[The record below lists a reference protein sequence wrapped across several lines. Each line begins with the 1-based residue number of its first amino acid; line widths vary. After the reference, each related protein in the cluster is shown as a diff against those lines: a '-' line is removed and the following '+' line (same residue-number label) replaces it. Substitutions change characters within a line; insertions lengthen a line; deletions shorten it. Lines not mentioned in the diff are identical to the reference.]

1 MKYIKEKIFESIC
14 LFVLLAC
21 LVVIG
26 LLLGWGGDNMK
37 DIDVREVLGYVSIA
51 LLFIGSLCIIF

>member
-26 LLLGWGGDNMK
+26 LLLG
-37 DIDVREVLGYVSIA
+37 
-51 LLFIGSLCIIF
+51 

>member
-1 MKYIKEKIFESIC
+1 MKRYMKEKIFESVC

-26 LLLGWGGDNMK
+26 LLLG
-37 DIDVREVLGYVSIA
+37 
-51 LLFIGSLCIIF
+51 